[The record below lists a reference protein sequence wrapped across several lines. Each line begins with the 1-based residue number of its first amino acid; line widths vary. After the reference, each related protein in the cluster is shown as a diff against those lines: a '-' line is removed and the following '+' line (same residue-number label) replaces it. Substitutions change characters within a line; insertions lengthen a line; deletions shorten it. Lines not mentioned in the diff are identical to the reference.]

1 MPIARN
7 DKSVLGHWWWTVD
20 RWSLFALFALAILG
34 LFASMAASPSV
45 AERIGADTMH
55 FVRKQALFLVPSLII
70 MITVSLLDIK
80 SIRRLGL
87 LMFFGS
93 LVLLVA
99 VLIFGSEIKGAK
111 RWVYI
116 AGFNIQP
123 SEFIKPA
130 FAIVGAWLFS
140 LRHGGQDF
148 PIIGGYKLIFIFYVL
163 IATLLLM
170 QPDIGQTL
178 LFSAIW
184 FTQFFLAGL
193 PIWIVAVVVA
203 AILISPV
210 GVYYLFPHAQSRINR
225 FLDPTTGDNYQ
236 IDRAMQ
242 AFMNGGIFGKGP
254 GEGTIKNALPDGHS
268 DFVFAVL
275 GEEFGLIA
283 CLLVV
288 MAFIF
293 ILVRS
298 FSLIQHK
305 NNMFILLATA
315 GLIVQFCLQ
324 ALINMASTLHM
335 IPTKGMTLPFISY
348 GGSSILA
355 LAIGMGMV
363 LALTRKHQGEAGY

>member
-1 MPIARN
+1 
-7 DKSVLGHWWWTVD
+7 
-20 RWSLFALFALAILG
+20 
-34 LFASMAASPSV
+34 
-45 AERIGADTMH
+45 
-55 FVRKQALFLVPSLII
+55 
-70 MITVSLLDIK
+70 
-80 SIRRLGL
+80 
-87 LMFFGS
+87 
-93 LVLLVA
+93 
-99 VLIFGSEIKGAK
+99 
-111 RWVYI
+111 
-116 AGFNIQP
+116 
-123 SEFIKPA
+123 
-130 FAIVGAWLFS
+130 
-140 LRHGGQDF
+140 
-148 PIIGGYKLIFIFYVL
+148 
-163 IATLLLM
+163 M

-178 LFSAIW
+178 LLSAIW

-193 PIWIVAVVVA
+193 PIWIVAVVVV

-210 GVYYLFPHAQSRINR
+210 GVYYLFPHAQTRINR
-225 FLDPTTGDNYQ
+225 FLDPESGDNYQ

-242 AFMNGGIFGKGP
+242 AFMNGGVFGKGP
-254 GEGTIKNALPDGHS
+254 GEGTIKNSLPDGHS

-288 MAFIF
+288 LAFVF
-293 ILVRS
+293 ILIRS

-305 NNMFILLATA
+305 KNMFILLATA

-348 GGSSILA
+348 GGSSIIA